1 MIRFLL
7 PALVLFSAAFVA
19 QAEPRAAAA
28 ETQVLLSTVTNEYPQ
43 RLIFRLGA
51 SSTANITDVTLSYS
65 ITARGTS
72 ALGKPEATITPS
84 KQVTTQVT
92 IQVNSAASYIPVGS
106 EFTYHWEVRTDDGQT
121 YSSPDTK
128 FLYLPTNQDWKSLQN
143 EILSV
148 YYHGNK
154 EALAQSYLE
163 AGDETWKKIGVDL
176 LRTQLKFTPVKV
188 ILFDNEAEMNPARP
202 GSAGSTFD
210 AAVTTCG
217 TKVTADIV
225 LVIPV
230 SCGTPDRTDTLRH
243 EFGHIINQAAGEGP
257 LGKLPSWL
265 DEGTAVYAQT
275 RPGDNY
281 SGAFNTAVNRD
292 RLIPF
297 GQMGTPS
304 GDASAVN
311 LFYGQSYFM
320 TKYLVDKGGPE
331 KFSLF
336 FATIKKGSR
345 FDEALKT
352 VYGFDLAGFEQEF
365 RGANNLSAQ
374 ASPTA
379 GASPT
384 RAPQQSSQPTVAPTS
399 RSQAQL
405 DDGDDGGG
413 IATSTLLIVGLAVV
427 FGLLAILSFLATQM
441 LGNSR
446 RAQPAG
452 APHSPAPTAPT
463 ASAPPPTPT
472 DEWAQR
478 PPPPASGPP
487 TDPPP
492 DRD

>member
-7 PALVLFSAAFVA
+7 PALVLALAAFVA
-19 QAEPRAAAA
+19 PAFPRTASA

-43 RLIFRLGA
+43 RLVFRLGA
-51 SSTANITDVTLSYS
+51 SSTANITDVTLSYA

-72 ALGKPEATITPS
+72 ALGKPEATLIPS
-84 KQVTTQVT
+84 KQITTQVT

-106 EFTYHWEVRTDDGQT
+106 EFTYHWEIRTDDGQT
-121 YSSPDTK
+121 FSGPEAK
-128 FLYLPTNQDWKSLQN
+128 FLYLPTNQDWKSVSGD
-143 EILSV
+143 ILTV

-154 EALAQSYLE
+154 EALAQSYLT
-163 AGDETWKKIGVDL
+163 AGDETWQKIGAGL
-176 LRTQLKFTPVKV
+176 LRAQLRFTPVKV

-202 GSAGSTFD
+202 GAAGGTFD

-281 SGAFNTAVNRD
+281 AGAFNTGVNRD

-320 TKYLVDKGGPE
+320 TKYLIDKSGPE
-331 KFSLF
+331 KFAEF
-336 FATIKKGSR
+336 FATIKRGSR
-345 FDEALKT
+345 FDDALKT
-352 VYGFDLAGFEQEF
+352 VYGFDVAGFEKEF
-365 RGANNLSAQ
+365 RAANNLNAQ
-374 ASPTA
+374 VSPTA
-379 GASPT
+379 GTSPT
-384 RAPQQSSQPTVAPTS
+384 QSPQQSTQPTVAATS
-399 RSQAQL
+399 RPQAQL
-405 DDGDDGGG
+405 DDGSDNGG
-413 IATSTLLIVGLAVV
+413 IGTGTLLIIGLAVV
-427 FGLLAILSFLATQM
+427 FGLLAVLSFLATQV
-441 LGNSR
+441 LGNNR
-446 RAQPAG
+446 RTQPVPPAG
-452 APHSPAPTAPT
+452 AL
-463 ASAPPPTPT
+463 PPPYVPPAAPSSVD
-472 DEWAQR
+472 DEWSKR
-478 PPPPASGPP
+478 PPPP
-487 TDPPP
+487 P
-492 DRD
+492 DSD